1 MKKLPILILTGALVL
16 SLAACSGTAT
26 TTSPSKEPAA
36 ASNTQQPAP
45 SASPADGTYP
55 QLTGETGTY
64 KAGVYE
70 TTATGIGG
78 DIVFHVT
85 FSKDAIT
92 SIEAVT
98 EHETEGV
105 GSRALDNV
113 IPAIIKAQS
122 TDVDGWSGA
131 TVTSTAIKDGVNA
144 AIEAAK
150 A

>member
-1 MKKLPILILTGALVL
+1 M
-16 SLAACSGTAT
+16 
-26 TTSPSKEPAA
+26 
-36 ASNTQQPAP
+36 
-45 SASPADGTYP
+45 
-55 QLTGETGTY
+55 
-64 KAGVYE
+64 
-70 TTATGIGG
+70 GG
-78 DIVFHVT
+78 DVVFHVT

-92 SIEAVT
+92 SIEAVK
-98 EHETEGV
+98 EHETEGI